1 MHIIRLGN
9 NIGKEKRGNSQ
20 HVFLPFD
27 DRNYHLLNGM
37 PLHPSFG
44 LDLRI
49 FFLILILNLKML
61 FVQSLK
67 LISNLKKY
75 IGRAH
80 VNDVSYNGVG

>member
-9 NIGKEKRGNSQ
+9 NIGKEKRENSQ

-37 PLHPSFG
+37 PLHPSFE

-49 FFLILILNLKML
+49 FFRILNYKDVICSI
-61 FVQSLK
+61 FK
-67 LISNLKKY
+67 ADFKKKNT
-75 IGRAH
+75 GRAH
-80 VNDVSYNGVG
+80 FNDVSYTEVG